1 MTLLFSVCCLGGLII
16 EIANV
21 VVIPIIV
28 IMTLAARCSLLAE
41 EIKTKRDMSVFQ
53 LFVLIQDI

>member
-1 MTLLFSVCCLGGLII
+1 MTLLFSVCCLSGLII

-28 IMTLAARCSLLAE
+28 TMTLAARCSLLAG
-41 EIKTKRDMSVFQ
+41 EIKKKRDMRVFR
-53 LFVLIQDI
+53 LFVLLQDI

>member
-1 MTLLFSVCCLGGLII
+1 MTLLFRVCCLSGLII

-28 IMTLAARCSLLAE
+28 IMTLAARCRLLAG
-41 EIKTKRDMSVFQ
+41 EIKTKTDMSLFQ
-53 LFVLIQDI
+53 LFVLL